1 MKHLR
6 KFNEEFYP
14 DTYRE
19 TGEVLKKKGHY
30 TKGGEFIKHAKLLED
45 NADRKLWEK
54 YKAKYQEYGEVE
66 IKFKTNN
73 SVPKTLKAY
82 PVLNLDIAEFEKSYK
97 YKEDVEKGGYGEFT
111 LIEGYVISNEE
122 DYEWIRTSHQVLDHF
137 GNTKSDKY
145 IEGGYFQCR
154 RIVFRIYDT
163 DNGFEI
169 IDPQISGIDLED
181 DPDIRGRFIGVGNKY
196 PNRGFMISDY
206 ERPLKSAGKLYN
218 LILRCL
224 TDPSFDYPSDID
236 GYGSKYGTTMYNVIQ
251 RLIISNWSINFG
263 INASEDFA
271 DEFVK
276 KYPSPFDIFKEI

>member
-54 YKAKYQEYGEVE
+54 YKAKYQKYGEVE
-66 IKFKTNN
+66 IKYKK
-73 SVPKTLKAY
+73 SDGPKTLKAY
-82 PVLNLDIAEFEKSYK
+82 PVLSLDIAEFEDFYR
-97 YKEDVEKGGYGEFT
+97 YKEDVERGGYGEFT

-122 DYEWIRTSHQVLDHF
+122 DYEWIRTSYEVLDYF
-137 GNTKSDKY
+137 GNTKSYKY

-154 RIVFRIYDT
+154 RIVFRIQDT

-169 IDPQISGIDLED
+169 IQPQISGIDIED
-181 DPDIRGRFIGVGNKY
+181 DPDTRNRFIGVDNRY

-206 ERPLKSAGKLYN
+206 KNAGKLYK

-224 TDPSFDYPSDID
+224 TDSSFDYPSDID
-236 GYGSKYGTTMYNVIQ
+236 GVGYDSVTTMYGVIQ
-251 RLIISNWSINFG
+251 RMIITNWSSNFG
-263 INASEDFA
+263 INDSEDFA
-271 DEFVK
+271 DEFKK
-276 KYPSPFDIFKEI
+276 KYPSPFDIFKEL

>member
-6 KFNEEFYP
+6 KYNEEWYP

-54 YKAKYQEYGEVE
+54 YKAKYQKYGEVE
-66 IKFKTNN
+66 IKFTTTNN
-73 SVPKTLKAY
+73 DPKALKAY
-82 PVLNLDIAEFEKSYK
+82 PVLSLDIAEFEDFYR
-97 YKEDVEKGGYGEFT
+97 YKEDVENSGYAEFT

-122 DYEWIRTSHQVLDHF
+122 DYEWIRTSYMVLNNF
-137 GNTKSDKY
+137 GNTSSYKY
-145 IEGGYFQCR
+145 IEGGYFECR
-154 RIVFRIYDT
+154 RIVFRIQDT

-169 IDPQISGIDLED
+169 IDPEISGLDLED
-181 DPDIRGRFIGVGNKY
+181 DPTTRGRFIGVGNKY

-206 ERPLKSAGKLYN
+206 KNAGKLYK

-236 GYGSKYGTTMYNVIQ
+236 GFGYDSMKNMYGVIQ

-263 INASEDFA
+263 INDSEDFA
-271 DEFVK
+271 DEFKK
-276 KYPSPFDIFKEI
+276 KYPSPFDIFKEV

>member
-6 KFNEEFYP
+6 KYNEEWYP

-19 TGEVLKKKGHY
+19 TGEVLKKKGHW

-54 YKAKYQEYGEVE
+54 YKAKYQKYGEVE
-66 IKFKTNN
+66 ITFKNRDYGKQQIK
-73 SVPKTLKAY
+73 VY
-82 PVLNLDIAEFEKSYK
+82 PVLSLDIAEFEDFYR
-97 YKEDVEKGGYGEFT
+97 YKEDVENSGYGEFT

-122 DYEWIRTSHQVLDHF
+122 DYEWIRTSYAVLDKF
-137 GNTKSDKY
+137 GNTNSYKY

-154 RIVFRIYDT
+154 RIVFRIQDT

-181 DPDIRGRFIGVGNKY
+181 DPDTKSRFIGFGNKY
-196 PNRGFMISDY
+196 HNGGFMISDY
-206 ERPLKSAGKLYN
+206 KNAGKLYK

-236 GYGSKYGTTMYNVIQ
+236 G
-251 RLIISNWSINFG
+251 FG
-263 INASEDFA
+263 MIL
-271 DEFVK
+271 
-276 KYPSPFDIFKEI
+276 